1 MLKNCIQK
9 YGGGVNYLPPPPSMT
24 CDTIYDRYFLS
35 GTIHNITIKIY
46 KTVLLNMLL
55 KYINGT
61 FSIQCDAIQDTP
73 GSEQDILEVRYFT
86 SKL

>member
-1 MLKNCIQK
+1 MK
-9 YGGGVNYLPPPPSMT
+9 

-35 GTIHNITIKIY
+35 GTINNITIQIY

-55 KYINGT
+55 KYINRT

-73 GSEQDILEVRYFT
+73 GSEHDILEVRYLRL
-86 SKL
+86 KL